1 MSTEAAPREASARP
15 VVYPTLNPSGEAE
28 GFTRGHAAGYAA
40 GLRRADAELA
50 ARLAELD
57 AEHAEAVEH
66 GRAQVRA
73 AVVLLEG
80 AAFALAE
87 RTAPVLE
94 EADAQLAAA
103 AIALAEAVIGHELSD
118 APTGARAAL
127 ARALSGRDADAVVA
141 VRLNPADLALLE
153 AGAGHDAG
161 LARVALVPDP
171 ALGRGDAVS
180 VYPDGE
186 LDARIASALARARA
200 ALAGGPV

>member
-1 MSTEAAPREASARP
+1 MSTETAPREASARP

-50 ARLAELD
+50 ARRAELD

-66 GRAQVRA
+66 GRTQLRA
-73 AVVLLEG
+73 AVALLEG

-153 AGAGHDAG
+153 PGAGPS
-161 LARVALVPDP
+161 RVALVPDP
-171 ALGRGDAVS
+171 AVGRGDAVS

-186 LDARIASALARARA
+186 LDARIGSALVRARA
-200 ALAGGPV
+200 ALAGGAE